1 MVPPGELKPDVR
13 GPQTHLRNFSI
24 IAHIDH
30 GKSTLADRILEV
42 TGLVRKGEHEDQ
54 MLDDMDLER
63 ERGITI
69 KARAV
74 CLAHVKAGQKYI
86 LNLIDTPGHV
96 DFTYEV
102 SRSLAA
108 CEGAIHLVDA
118 TQGVEA
124 QTVANAYL
132 ALEAGLDIVPVLNK
146 VDVVTADTARAL
158 EEMRTVLGIDPTT
171 VLWASGKTGKG
182 VLEVIDAVID
192 RVRAPEGDP
201 DAPLKALLF
210 DAVFDIYRGVII
222 YVRLIDGEIR
232 PKMKIR
238 LLGAQAEYEVIE
250 VGVLRPA
257 HEPGTKLRAGESGYV
272 VANIKALHDVRIGD
286 TVVESLRAAGIV
298 ALPGYREPKPMVY
311 CGLYPTY
318 PKDYEALRKALD
330 TLALNDASF
339 TYLPETSEALGF
351 GFRCGFLGLL
361 HMEVVQER
369 LERDADLDLV
379 QTAPNVTYE
388 ILRTDK
394 IVKRVEKP
402 SDIPEANF
410 IEEFREPIAR
420 CSMILPAEYIGAMMQ
435 ICTEKRGVFVKTEY
449 LSPTRV
455 MLVYDVPLAEIV
467 FDFYDKLKSATRG
480 YGTLDYEVT
489 GYVAGELVRMR
500 ILVNGDEV
508 DALSMVVHRDS
519 AERRGRVLLKRLRKA
534 IPRHLFSV
542 PLQVAIGGKII
553 ARETIAPLRK
563 DVLAKCYGGDIT
575 RKRKLLEK
583 QKKGKKRMKLVGS
596 VEIPQEAFLSV
607 LSSDEPEGDDD

>member
-1 MVPPGELKPDVR
+1 MSS
-13 GPQTHLRNFSI
+13 GPQNLIRNFSI

-42 TGLVRKGEHEDQ
+42 TGLVRKGDHADQ

-74 CLAHVKAGQKYI
+74 CLTHLKGGQKYT

-108 CEGAIHLVDA
+108 CEGAILLVDA

-132 ALEAGLDIVPVLNK
+132 AVEAGLDIVPVLNK
-146 VDVVTADTARAL
+146 VDVATADTARAL
-158 EEMRTVLGIDPTT
+158 EEMKTVLGIDPST
-171 VLWASGKTGKG
+171 VLWASGKTGVG
-182 VLEVIDAVID
+182 VREVIDAVID
-192 RVRAPEGDP
+192 RVRAPVGDP
-201 DAPLKALLF
+201 EGQLKALLF

-222 YVRLIDGEIR
+222 YVRLIDGELR

-238 LLGAQAEYEVIE
+238 LLGAQAEYEVLE

-272 VANIKALHDVRIGD
+272 VANIKTLKDVRIGD
-286 TVVESLRAAGIV
+286 TVVESTKHSTVV

-330 TLALNDASF
+330 TLSLNDASF
-339 TYLPETSEALGF
+339 TYVAETSEALGF

-369 LERDADLDLV
+369 LERDSDLDLV

-394 IVKRVEKP
+394 TVKRVEKP
-402 SDIPEANF
+402 SDIPESNF

-435 ICTEKRGVFVKTEY
+435 ICTEKRGVYVKTEY

-455 MLVYDVPLAEIV
+455 MLVYDIPLAEIV

-480 YGTLDYEVT
+480 YGTLDYEVS
-489 GYVAGELVRMR
+489 GYVPGDLVRLR
-500 ILVNGDEV
+500 ILVNGEEV
-508 DALSMVVHRDS
+508 DALSMVVHRDA

-542 PLQVAIGGKII
+542 PLQAAIGGKIC

-607 LSSDEPEGDDD
+607 LSSDEGGEDDE